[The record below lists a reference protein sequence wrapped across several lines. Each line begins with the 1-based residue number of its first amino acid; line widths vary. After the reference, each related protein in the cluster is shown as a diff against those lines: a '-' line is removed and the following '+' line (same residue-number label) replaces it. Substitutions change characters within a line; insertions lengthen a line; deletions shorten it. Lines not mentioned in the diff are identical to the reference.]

1 MTEHETKNFRLNAGP
16 KLERRLTL
24 PLLTLYGL
32 GVTIGAGIYVLVGA
46 TAAKAGFFA
55 PISFLL
61 AACVVGFT
69 GFSYCE
75 LGTRYPVS
83 AGEAVYVR
91 EGFNSRTMSSCPSE
105 K

>member
-1 MTEHETKNFRLNAGP
+1 MA

-46 TAAKAGFFA
+46 TAAKAGVYA

-61 AACVVGFT
+61 AAAVVGFT

-75 LGTRYPVS
+75 LGTAIRS
-83 AGEAVYVR
+83 APAR
-91 EGFNSRTMSSCPSE
+91 PPMCARASTPARCLC
-105 K
+105 